1 MSRFDLFFVIFD
13 EKNDDEDMKIAEHI
27 VSMHQLQEGAIHPD
41 FTTEQLQTYI
51 KVCRTLK
58 PTFTREAALMLKDE
72 YKKLRAGENRQSQH
86 SYRYTV
92 RQLES
97 LIRLSEA
104 MARVHADGVIRP
116 SYVREVCRLLKTSNI
131 VLTKNDIEFDE
142 I

>member
-1 MSRFDLFFVIFD
+1 
-13 EKNDDEDMKIAEHI
+13 
-27 VSMHQLQEGAIHPD
+27 
-41 FTTEQLQTYI
+41 
-51 KVCRTLK
+51 
-58 PTFTREAALMLKDE
+58 MLKDE

-142 I
+142 IQDELNQEQTDRKQRGDANDLFEMEEQKRAEEINKKQS